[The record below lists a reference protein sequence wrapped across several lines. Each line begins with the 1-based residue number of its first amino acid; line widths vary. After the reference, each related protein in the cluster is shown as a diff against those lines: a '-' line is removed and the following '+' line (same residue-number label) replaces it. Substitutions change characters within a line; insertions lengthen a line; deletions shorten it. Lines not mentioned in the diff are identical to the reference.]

1 MLRMVFDPAEFRKV
15 LGQFAT
21 GVTLV
26 TTTHEGAPQAMTVNS
41 FSSVSLD
48 PPLVLFCADKRSRT
62 NAAVQASGVFAVNIL
77 REQQREVSDL
87 FAGRGSDVERQM
99 LLAEAETA
107 ETGSPILRDVL
118 GFMDCKVTQV
128 SDAGDHVIYVGQV
141 VAASRGEAGSPLLY
155 YRGTYQA
162 LDDVWRWRDRYAAKE
177 QTTPFH
183 ELVDFF
189 DRMQSEGPY
198 ATLIDELVS
207 LVDPGVDAR
216 CLDIGCGTGRL
227 ARELGRRSLE
237 AIGVDATG
245 AMVERATQRAKALG
259 LDNVTFREAL
269 ATRLP
274 FPDAS
279 FDVVTMSNLLLH
291 LPDPALV
298 VAEVARVLRPGGRL
312 ALLEPAPTMNRAA
325 MASYLR
331 GHRHSPSTAHGL
343 LAWADASEVTYRHA
357 EERLN
362 ADLAAVGFAPMIRE
376 RRLDG
381 LAMLWVV
388 GKT

>member
-1 MLRMVFDPAEFRKV
+1 MVFEPAEFRKV

-26 TTTHEGAPQAMTVNS
+26 TTTHEGTPHAMTVNS

-62 NAAVQASGVFAVNIL
+62 NGAVRESGVFAVNIL

-87 FAGRGSDVERQM
+87 FAGKGTDVERLM
-99 LLAEAETA
+99 LLTESDVA

-128 SDAGDHVIYVGQV
+128 HDAGDHVIYVGQV
-141 VAASRGEAGSPLLY
+141 VAASRGEAGAPLLY
-155 YRGTYQA
+155 YRGTYQV

-177 QTTPFH
+177 QATPFH

-189 DRMQSEGPY
+189 DRMQAEGPY
-198 ATLIDELVS
+198 ATLLDELVS
-207 LVDPGVDAR
+207 LVDAGVDER

-227 ARELGRRSLE
+227 TRELGRRSHE
-237 AIGVDATG
+237 AVGVDATA

-279 FDVVTMSNLLLH
+279 FDVATMSNLLLH
-291 LPDPALV
+291 LPDPAA
-298 VAEVARVLRPGGRL
+298 VALEASRVLRPGGRL
-312 ALLEPAPTMNRAA
+312 ALLEPAPAMNRVA
-325 MASYLR
+325 MAGYLR
-331 GHRHSPSTAHGL
+331 VYRHNPSTAHAL

-357 EERLN
+357 EERLT
-362 ADLAAVGFAPMIRE
+362 ADMAAAGFDVTLRE
-376 RRLDG
+376 RRLNG
-381 LAMLWVV
+381 LALLWIAR
-388 GKT
+388 KS